1 MQSTSGLRQK
11 FFYSFGN
18 FGNGVYN
25 GVNNAILG
33 LFVSAFTGNPFIIGY
48 VSNTRTVEGAVIQP
62 IVGRLSDRTTSRLGR
77 RRPFILFGI
86 PLSVFFL
93 ALVPIF
99 SHSNRAVALPLIV
112 ASIILFSI
120 TWSIAGDPYQALMI
134 DIVPEAERSKF
145 NAILS
150 VISLVGQVALE
161 VYAAIASI
169 NKHNIPDGVFYACIG
184 ALFVSYAIV
193 FFGVKEPKDAA
204 AVARAEEK
212 IPLRVY
218 LAELRTFRETLKLLI
233 SIFFFWTGINA
244 VLPFLTVFTKK
255 VMHVS
260 NSKAIIIIVVIIISS
275 AIVAYPSGWLAGRFG
290 RRPLIVLGT
299 ALMILAAIGGT
310 LAPTYAWLFPVAI
323 ITGIGF
329 APTTVLTY
337 PYLAELV
344 PARKIG
350 VFTGLQAT
358 FASIAVPLSTGIT
371 AGLIDLFG
379 YRSIFVMLAVMMAV
393 DILFLVAIDEPA
405 AAAQVRRVNEID
417 EAMAS
422 ALAAPSVS

>member
-1 MQSTSGLRQK
+1 MQSTSSLRQK
-11 FFYSFGN
+11 VFYSFGN

-33 LFVSAFTGNPFIIGY
+33 LFISAFTSNPFIIGY

-77 RRPFILFGI
+77 RRPFMLFGI

-93 ALVPIF
+93 ALVPVF
-99 SHSNRAVALPLIV
+99 SHASHGYALPLIV

-150 VISLVGQVALE
+150 VVALVGQVALE
-161 VYAAIASI
+161 LYAAIASI
-169 NKHNIPDGVFYACIG
+169 SKHNIPDQVFYACI
-184 ALFVSYAIV
+184 AVLFLSYAIV
-193 FFGVKEPKDAA
+193 FFGVKEPKEAA
-204 AVARAEEK
+204 AVARREEK

-218 LAELRTFRETLKLLI
+218 IAELREFKETMKLLI

-255 VMHVS
+255 EMHVS
-260 NSKAIIIIVVIIISS
+260 NSKAIIIFVVIIISS
-275 AIVAYPSGWLAGRFG
+275 AIVAYPSGWLAGRYG
-290 RRPLIVLGT
+290 KRPLIVLGT

-323 ITGIGF
+323 LTGIGF

-379 YRSIFVMLAVMMAV
+379 YRSIFVMLAVMMVV
-393 DILFLVAIDEPA
+393 DIFFLRAIDEAA
-405 AAAQVRRVNEID
+405 AAAQVRQVEAID
-417 EAMAS
+417 ERID
-422 ALAAPSVS
+422 AAIAVPSVS